1 MEINQLR
8 AYDTDNQLLFENI
21 HAPDFV
27 KRYPYIDQVRANRIL
42 HGQLSDGGLIYGLDV
57 TCMAWNTVGKHRWL
71 SVLRWPVIRWFADLG
86 YLFFAR
92 YRNSISGLFTGNKD
106 LECQTCKIKSTD

>member
-27 KRYPYIDQVRANRIL
+27 KRYPYIDQVRANKLL

-57 TCMAWNTVGKHRWL
+57 TCMAWKTVGKHRWL
-71 SVLRWPVIRWFADLG
+71 SVLRWPFIRWFADLG

-92 YRNSISGLFTGNKD
+92 YRNSISGLFAGKKD
-106 LECQTCKIKSTD
+106 LQCQACKIKSTD